1 MKAIYALLAL
11 AIVCTQATAQD
22 FCKLVKK
29 DVQNGNTFDFTSPF
43 NPEEIPA
50 LRVSRSYVTGVEE
63 PTDNFYIIFY
73 MLGDLE
79 SVYTTGAGGEQIEKE
94 EKKLVVEFDDKTTY
108 VDEDI
113 QINHDLTTDKLSAV
127 RYVYLN
133 MTDKNLGDFTTK
145 KIAKFSLAGFQQ
157 VVPAD
162 SANAMMH
169 YVECIRAAK
178 K

>member
-1 MKAIYALLAL
+1 MKTIYALMGLMIA
-11 AIVCTQATAQD
+11 CTQANAQD

-29 DVQNGNTFDFTSPF
+29 DVQNGNTFDFTSPY
-43 NPEEIPA
+43 NQEEIPA
-50 LRVSRSYVTGVEE
+50 LRVSRSYTTGVDE

-73 MLGDLE
+73 ALGDLE
-79 SVYTTGAGGEQIEKE
+79 SVYTTSAGGEQVEKE
-94 EKKLVVEFDDKTTY
+94 EKKLVVEFDDKTTI

-133 MTDKNLGDFTTK
+133 MTDKNLPVFTGK
-145 KIAKFSLAGFQQ
+145 KITKFSLAGHEQT
-157 VVPAD
+157 VPSD

-169 YVECIRAAK
+169 YVQCIQAEK